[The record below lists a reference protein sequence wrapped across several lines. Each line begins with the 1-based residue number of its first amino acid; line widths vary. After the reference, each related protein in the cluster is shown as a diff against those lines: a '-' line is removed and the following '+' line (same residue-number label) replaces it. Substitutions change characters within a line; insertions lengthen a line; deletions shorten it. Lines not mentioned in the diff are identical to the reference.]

1 MIFETTR
8 KFDIAC
14 VRLIL
19 GKVGVDGFT
28 GPRHEAGVRYEFGLR
43 REIDIRY
50 EFG

>member
-1 MIFETTR
+1 MNFQATR

-28 GPRHEAGVRYEFGLR
+28 GPQHKSDVIYEFDFKVLLKGLKCK
-43 REIDIRY
+43 
-50 EFG
+50 